1 MDGSNRDD
9 DGQLWARDWLASE
22 FVVEQVPVASLVRGD
37 SPRLEGESKAHA
49 AGMVDAADIPPIIV
63 HRATMRVID
72 GMHRLRAASLGQQDM
87 IAVRFFDGTAE
98 EAFVLGVAA
107 NITHGL
113 KLTRKDRKAAAARI
127 LGMYP
132 TWSDR
137 TIAATAGLSHPTVAV
152 IRRRCSTGKTFQ
164 LNTRLGHD
172 GKARPLTSNSGRQAA
187 AELILADHSTP
198 LREVARQAHVS
209 VGTAHDVQTRLKH
222 GVDPSVPTTRGAGLD
237 FSLARALAAVKKLRA
252 DPAVWSHQDGKAMLQ
267 LLSHSLQVAHQVRS
281 TIKNAPQ
288 HCRDTIAEDAAALG
302 DYWSRLAR
310 DLHLQAHTETSTTPL
325 DEKTELT

>member
-1 MDGSNRDD
+1 MDESSRDD

-49 AGMVDAADIPPIIV
+49 AGMVDAANIPPIIV

-72 GMHRLRAASLGQQDM
+72 GMHRFRAASLGHQDM

-113 KLTRKDRKAAAARI
+113 TLTRKDRKAAAARI

-132 TWSDR
+132 GWSDR

-222 GVDPSVPTTRGAGLD
+222 GVDPSVPTTRGASLN
-237 FSLARALAAVKKLRA
+237 FSLARGLAAIDKLRA
-252 DPAVWSHQDGKAMLQ
+252 NPAVWQRQDGKTMLG
-267 LLSHSLQVAHQVRS
+267 LLSRSLRS
-281 TIKNAPQ
+281 ADEARSMIKNAPQ
-288 HCRDTIAEDAAALG
+288 HCLDTIAELAAALG
-302 DYWSRLAR
+302 DYWSRLGR
-310 DLHLQAHTETSTTPL
+310 DLHSRARTDSATTPL
-325 DEKTELT
+325 DEKTE